1 MEFLKKHYE
10 KVLLSVVL
18 LALAIAA
25 YWLPM
30 AVQQAGAESKVPVAP
45 TRPKSN
51 SVPALDFKT
60 ELAALRAMASP
71 TPVSFSGEHRL
82 VNPATWKRMPPDGS
96 VKKFL
101 SMGADALVITTI
113 RPLFT
118 LITYDR
124 AASSGVYINVQQ
136 QAKGES
142 KFQEYLKVS
151 EQSKSKLF
159 TIREVKGDVDDPSE
173 VVIELADL
181 HETVS
186 LKKGQPYQKVD
197 DYSADLKYPPE
208 NKSFSGKREGELI
221 NFGGENHKIVYIGG
235 NEARITEQ
243 TGNQITIT
251 WTGKP

>member
-1 MEFLKKHYE
+1 MGFLKKHYE

-18 LALAIAA
+18 LGLAIAA

-30 AVQQAGAESKVPVAP
+30 AVQQARTESKVPVAP
-45 TRPKSN
+45 ARPKSN
-51 SVPALDFKT
+51 SIPALDFKT
-60 ELAALRAMASP
+60 ELAALKAMASP

-82 VNPATWKRMPPDGS
+82 VNPATWKRMPDGS

-118 LITYDR
+118 IITYDR

-142 KFQEYLKVS
+142 KFQEYLKVG

-173 VVIELADL
+173 VVIKLADL
-181 HETVS
+181 QETVS

-208 NKSFSGKREGELI
+208 NKSFSGKRKGELI
-221 NFGGENHKIVYIGG
+221 NFGGENRKIVYIGG
-235 NEARITEQ
+235 NEIRITEQ

-251 WTGKP
+251 WAGKP